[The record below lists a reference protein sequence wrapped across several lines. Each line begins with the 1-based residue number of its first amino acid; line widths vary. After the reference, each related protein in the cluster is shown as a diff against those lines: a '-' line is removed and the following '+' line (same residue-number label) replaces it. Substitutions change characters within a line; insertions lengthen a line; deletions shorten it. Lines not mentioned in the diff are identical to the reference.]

1 MTLSCQDRKTFS
13 VLEELQNVRIVESNS
28 GTGAIWLEHI
38 SVWILL
44 LIPIKKLGQK
54 QRLEIF
60 ERVLIMVLFK
70 ANK

>member
-44 LIPIKKLGQK
+44 LIPIKKL
-54 QRLEIF
+54 
-60 ERVLIMVLFK
+60 
-70 ANK
+70 